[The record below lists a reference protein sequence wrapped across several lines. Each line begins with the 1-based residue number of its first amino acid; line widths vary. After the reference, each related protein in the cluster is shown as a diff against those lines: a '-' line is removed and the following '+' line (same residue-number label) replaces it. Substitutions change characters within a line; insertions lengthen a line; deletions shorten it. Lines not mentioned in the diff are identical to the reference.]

1 MKIAYFVHDL
11 SDPAIRRRIRMFTA
25 GGAEIVLIGFRRST
39 ERVEEIDGI
48 QPIDL
53 GRTIDA
59 KLGQRALRL
68 AHALATARR
77 LLPVVATADA
87 FVARNLEMLAV
98 ALRVRTLA
106 GSDCPV
112 TYECLDIH
120 RLQSAKSIPGSLIRR
135 LEGSLAGRARL
146 LITSS
151 PAFVREHF
159 ATLPDFR
166 LPTAIVENKV
176 LDLTQQ
182 NLPTGTTQPAGPPWR
197 IGWYGGIRC
206 SKSLEILKNLTER
219 GNGMIKVV
227 AAGRPA
233 PAVFHDFNELISN
246 NANISFLGAYRNPE
260 DLNRLYEKTHFSW
273 AIDYFQEGDN
283 SNWLLPN
290 RLYESGLYGAV
301 PLALRHTETGRW
313 LQDRNL
319 GVLLDEPIDRSLEQ
333 FFSTLSADTYDRKAA
348 DIFESAR
355 SLWAHDVY
363 ECQSLVRQIC
373 ASSSVH
379 GALEKIH
386 A

>member
-11 SDPAIRRRIRMFTA
+11 SDPAVRRRIRMFAA
-25 GGAEIVLIGFRRST
+25 GGAEIVLIGFRRSA

-48 QPIDL
+48 RPIDL
-53 GRTIDA
+53 GRTVDA

-68 AHALATARR
+68 AQALTSARR
-77 LLPVVATADA
+77 LLPAVATADA
-87 FVARNLEMLAV
+87 FVARNLEMLAL
-98 ALRVRTLA
+98 ALRVRTLS
-106 GSDCPV
+106 GNDCPV

-120 RLQSAKSIPGSLIRR
+120 RLQSAKNVPGSLIRR
-135 LEGSLAGRARL
+135 LETSLASRAGL

-159 ATLPDFR
+159 ATLPDFK
-166 LPTAIVENKV
+166 LPIAILENKV

-182 NLPTGTTQPAGPPWR
+182 NLPIKVARPTGPPWT

-206 SKSLEILKNLTER
+206 SKSLDILKNLTER

-233 PAVFHDFNELISN
+233 PAVFRDFSELIAN
-246 NANISFLGAYRNPE
+246 NPHISFLGAYRNPE

-301 PLALRHTETGRW
+301 PLALLHTETGCW
-313 LQDRNL
+313 LQNRNL
-319 GVLLDEPIDRSLEQ
+319 GVLLDEPIETSLQQ
-333 FFSTLSADTYDRKAA
+333 FFSTLSADTYERKAA
-348 DIFESAR
+348 DISESAR
-355 SLWAHDVY
+355 SLWAHDVG
-363 ECQSLVRQIC
+363 ECRSIVRKIC
-373 ASSSVH
+373 SSS
-379 GALEKIH
+379 GADNELEEIH

>member
-1 MKIAYFVHDL
+1 VKIAYFVHDL

-25 GGAEIVLIGFRRST
+25 GGAEIVLIGFRRLG
-39 ERVEEIDGI
+39 ERIEDIDGI
-48 QPIDL
+48 RPIDL

-68 AHALATARR
+68 ARALTDARR
-77 LLPVVATADA
+77 LLPAVADADA

-98 ALRVRTLA
+98 ALRVRALA
-106 GSDCPV
+106 GSDYPV

-135 LEGSLAGRARL
+135 LESSLSRRSSL

-151 PAFVREHF
+151 PAFIREHF

-176 LDLTQQ
+176 LDLKQQ
-182 NLPTGTTQPAGPPWR
+182 NLPTGTRRPAGPPWT

-206 SKSLEILKNLTER
+206 SKSLEILKTLTER
-219 GNGMIKVV
+219 GEGRIKVV

-233 PAVFHDFNELISN
+233 PAVFRDFNELIA
-246 NANISFLGAYRNPE
+246 ANPHISFLGEYRNPE
-260 DLNRLYEKTHFSW
+260 DLDRLYENTHFSW
-273 AIDYFQEGDN
+273 AIDYFQEGNN

-313 LQDRNL
+313 LQKRNL
-319 GVLLDEPIDRSLEQ
+319 GVLLDEPVDRSLEQ
-333 FFSTLSADTYDRKAA
+333 FFSALSVNAYEAKAA
-348 DIFESAR
+348 AVSESPR
-355 SLWAHDVY
+355 SLWAHDVA
-363 ECQSLVRQIC
+363 ECQSIVRKIC
-373 ASSSVH
+373 SSSNADS
-379 GALEKIH
+379 ALEKVD

>member
-25 GGAEIVLIGFRRST
+25 GGAEIILIGFRRSA
-39 ERVEEIDGI
+39 ERVEDINGVR
-48 QPIDL
+48 PVDL

-68 AHALATARR
+68 AQTLMAARR
-77 LLPVVATADA
+77 LLPAVADADA

-120 RLQSAKSIPGSLIRR
+120 RLQSAKNVPGSVIRR
-135 LEGSLAGRARL
+135 LERSLTRRANL

-151 PAFVREHF
+151 PAFIREYF

-166 LPTAIVENKV
+166 LPVAIVENKV

-182 NLPTGTTQPAGPPWR
+182 NLPTGAIRPAGPPWT

-206 SKSLEILKNLTER
+206 SKSLQILKKLTER
-219 GNGMIKVV
+219 GDGMIKVV

-233 PAVFHDFNELISN
+233 PAVFSDFNELIAN
-246 NANISFLGAYRNPE
+246 NPHISFLGAYRNPE
-260 DLNRLYEKTHFSW
+260 DLNGLYEKAHFSW

-313 LQDRNL
+313 LQDKNL
-319 GVLLDEPIDRSLEQ
+319 GVLLDEPIDNSLER
-333 FFSTLSADTYDRKAA
+333 FFSTLSVKAYEAKAA
-348 DIFESAR
+348 AISDSPR
-355 SLWAHDVY
+355 SLWTHDVA
-363 ECQSLVRQIC
+363 ECESIVRKIC
-373 ASSSVH
+373 SSSNADS
-379 GALEKIH
+379 ALEKVD